1 MIDLEDI
8 SDEMIAAYIDGNA
21 TAEEIE
27 IISSIMDYNSD
38 IIEVIDVISDS
49 NSFISQ
55 EVGHYVPSIIDFG
68 NTILAENAHLYHDIM
83 PSEIFGIDNNGVEGC
98 SIGDTD
104 DQLINEIESDI

>member
-21 TAEEIE
+21 TAEETE
-27 IISSIMDYNSD
+27 IISSLMDYNSD

-55 EVGHYVPSIIDFG
+55 GIGYYVPSMIDFG
-68 NTILAENAHLYHDIM
+68 NPIGAENAHLHHDIM
-83 PSEIFGIDNNGVEGC
+83 PNEIFGIDNNGIEEYSMEGADC
-98 SIGDTD
+98 
-104 DQLINEIESDI
+104 QLINDIESDL